1 MNHTEASISLLPN
14 GVYGL
19 GTFKSKNQPLAKSFP
34 GLMLNGKVLDLS
46 NLGRAINGGDLSAF
60 DIFTNW
66 VDWETKLEKLSQG
79 ETDSWVDL
87 ADLAVQ
93 APLIPGEVFQSGA
106 NYKRHVVELIAAEKQ
121 SVHGAT
127 PEEARADAEKMMA
140 VRAANGTPY
149 VFLGTRRS
157 ICGPFD
163 DVVIPKRGDQHD
175 WELELALVIGK
186 FGRFVEVKD
195 AMSIVA
201 GYTIANDISTRDQLY
216 RPDLKAIG
224 TDWFTSKN
232 APTFLPLGPYVVP
245 AKFVA
250 NPGDLNINLVHN
262 SIVRQNESTNDM
274 IFNIPKLISYISGI
288 TELHPGDL
296 ILTGSPAGNG
306 ANFNVFLQPGDQMT
320 GSITGLGH
328 QHNVCVDEKAR

>member
-1 MNHTEASISLLPN
+1 MNQPEVSISLLPN
-14 GVYGL
+14 GVYGI
-19 GTFKSKNQPLAKSFP
+19 GTFKVKDQELSRSFP
-34 GLMLNGKVLDLS
+34 GLLLKGKVLDLS
-46 NLGRAINGGDLSAF
+46 SLGRANNGGDLSTF
-60 DIFTNW
+60 DIFANW
-66 VDWETKLEKLSQG
+66 SEWELKLEGLSQA
-79 ETDSWVDL
+79 ETASWLDL
-87 ADLAVQ
+87 AHLVVE

-106 NYKRHVVELIAAEKQ
+106 NYKRHVIELIAAEKQ
-121 SVHGAT
+121 SAHGAT
-127 PEEARADAEKMMA
+127 PEEARADAEKMMSA
-140 VRAANGTPY
+140 RVANGIPY

-186 FGRFVEVKD
+186 FGRFVEEKD

-224 TDWFTSKN
+224 TDWFSSKN

-250 NPGDLNINLVHN
+250 NPGDLNIHLEHN
-262 SIVRQNESTNDM
+262 SIVRQNESTSDM
-274 IFNIPKLISYISGI
+274 IFNIPRLISYISGI

-306 ANFNVFLQPGDQMT
+306 ANFNVFLKPGDQMT